1 MRVKEHYFYSD
12 YIFEIVKND
21 EEQLKTPSLFDLIEW
36 DLEKEFISLSE
47 IFDELIFKC
56 GEMFPVKFFK
66 QRLCYF
72 RKVLHND
79 ITLYDVSDYEPFD
92 FTDPPVLPLTVLGKA
107 LKEIEKGSDVED
119 YKNLGFNYFELK
131 AMFEAIRED
140 IEQRKNI
147 KSTQQPKTQNDQP
160 LLIEEQ
166 NEAASKHKDLKDRI
180 NLLNITPKEKKELTS
195 SINGL
200 ARTDKKK
207 TDFIFSLIAVYGSE
221 DMAKNPR
228 QYFIEKKGDIQTG
241 YKKAEKNAIL
251 NAFERKGLTFPVSGR
266 TLEKWLNS

>member
-147 KSTQQPKTQNDQP
+147 KSTQQPKTQNDQL

-251 NAFERKGLTFPVSGR
+251 NTFERKGLTFPVFGR